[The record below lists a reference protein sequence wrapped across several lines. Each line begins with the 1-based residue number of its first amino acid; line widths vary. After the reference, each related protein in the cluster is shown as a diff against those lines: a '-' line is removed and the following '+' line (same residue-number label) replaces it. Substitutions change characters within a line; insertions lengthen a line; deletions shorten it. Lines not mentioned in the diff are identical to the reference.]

1 MSKVDVNGC
10 SLDMMNELNRLHR
23 IVDQTAREN
32 AQLRLEV
39 ENLRLYNRLLS
50 ADKEYDV

>member
-1 MSKVDVNGC
+1 MSKVDSNGC
-10 SLDMMNELNRLHR
+10 DFDTMVEIKRLHR

-39 ENLRLYNRLLS
+39 EQLRLYNRLLS
-50 ADKEYDV
+50 AHKEYDV

>member
-1 MSKVDVNGC
+1 MSKVDSDSC
-10 SLDMMNELNRLHR
+10 DFDAMEEIKRLHR

-39 ENLRLYNRLLS
+39 EQLRYYNRLLS
-50 ADKEYDV
+50 THKEYDV